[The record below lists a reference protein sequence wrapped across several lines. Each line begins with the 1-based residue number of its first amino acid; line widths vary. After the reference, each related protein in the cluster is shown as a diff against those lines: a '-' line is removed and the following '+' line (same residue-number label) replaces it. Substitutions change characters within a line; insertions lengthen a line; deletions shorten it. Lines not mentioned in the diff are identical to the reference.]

1 MKHFCF
7 LLFFIGFFSL
17 AEEDVLDVPVSSTD
31 TAVDIQVAVPEE
43 QKPSQIEALP
53 PAEEQKPSQAEA
65 IPLAEEQKPSQIEI
79 AEDAPLPQEEL
90 KTVESLNLE
99 ETVPKESVLA
109 EESEEVKSLRLKI
122 KAYTPD
128 YKYTGEGKKDPF
140 SKPGAL
146 KDVTTIPEERLH
158 PVEQDSIDNI
168 QLRAIIWGRDG
179 VIPRALFETR
189 NKTYTLTKN
198 DRIGQ
203 EGALIARI
211 ETNRVWTM
219 KPVTDPATGQVRF
232 EPYEKTLQ
240 TSGGSS
246 AKGTELFYER

>member
-1 MKHFCF
+1 MNHFCF

-17 AEEDVLDVPVSSTD
+17 AEEGVLDVPESSTD
-31 TAVDIQVAVPEE
+31 TAVDIQVTVPPLEE
-43 QKPSQIEALP
+43 QKT
-53 PAEEQKPSQAEA
+53 SQAEVVE
-65 IPLAEEQKPSQIEI
+65 ITTEDVPSP
-79 AEDAPLPQEEL
+79 DSSKEEL
-90 KTVESLNLE
+90 QTAEPVNSEKTVQE
-99 ETVPKESVLA
+99 KSVLA

-168 QLRAIIWGRDG
+168 KLRAIIWGRDG
-179 VIPRALFETR
+179 VVPRALFETQ

-219 KPVTDPATGQVRF
+219 KPVTDSATGQVRF

-240 TSGGSS
+240 TSGSSSS
-246 AKGTELFYER
+246 AGTELFYER

>member
-1 MKHFCF
+1 MKLIHF
-7 LLFFIGFFSL
+7 LLFFMGFFSF
-17 AEEDVLDVPVSSTD
+17 AEDDVLDVPESSTS
-31 TAVDIQVAVPEE
+31 AVVDIQVDVSAGE
-43 QKPSQIEALP
+43 QEPF
-53 PAEEQKPSQAEA
+53 QAEA
-65 IPLAEEQKPSQIEI
+65 QEVVPEGSAPAAEALEEDLQTNEPS
-79 AEDAPLPQEEL
+79 APQEVVQEE
-90 KTVESLNLE
+90 KLE
-99 ETVPKESVLA
+99 QPVQEG
-109 EESEEVKSLRLKI
+109 ESEEIKSLKLKI

-146 KDVTTIPEERLH
+146 KDITTLPEERLH

-168 QLRAIIWGRDG
+168 RLKAIIWGRDG
-179 VIPRALFETR
+179 VVPRALFEIQ

-211 ETNRVWTM
+211 ETSRVWAM

-232 EPYEKTLQ
+232 EPYEKTLK
-240 TSGGSS
+240 TSSGPS
-246 AKGTELFYER
+246 AKETELFYER

>member
-1 MKHFCF
+1 MNNFCF
-7 LLFFIGFFSL
+7 LLFFIGFFSF
-17 AEEDVLDVPVSSTD
+17 AEEGVLDVPESSTD
-31 TAVDIQVAVPEE
+31 TAVDIQVP
-43 QKPSQIEALP
+43 L
-53 PAEEQKPSQAEA
+53 AEEQKPSQAEA
-65 IPLAEEQKPSQIEI
+65 TEDVLPVEEKKPSQ
-79 AEDAPLPQEEL
+79 AEEAVEVTAEEAPSPDLPQKEL
-90 KTVESLNLE
+90 KTL
-99 ETVPKESVLA
+99 ESVNSEKTEPKIPALA

-146 KDVTTIPEERLH
+146 KDVTTLPEERLH

-168 QLRAIIWGRDG
+168 KLRAIIWGRDG
-179 VIPRALFETR
+179 VIPRALFETQ

-240 TSGGSS
+240 TSGGAS
-246 AKGTELFYER
+246 AAGTELFYER

>member
-1 MKHFCF
+1 MNYFWF
-7 LLFFIGFFSL
+7 LLFFIGIFSL
-17 AEEDVLDVPVSSTD
+17 AEEDVLDVPESSTD
-31 TAVDIQVAVPEE
+31 TAVDIQVAVP
-43 QKPSQIEALP
+43 SG
-53 PAEEQKPSQAEA
+53 EEQKPSQAEA
-65 IPLAEEQKPSQIEI
+65 VEDVPSVGEQKPSQ
-79 AEDAPLPQEEL
+79 AEVMEDVPSSDGLPQEEL
-90 KTVESLNLE
+90 KTVESLDSE
-99 ETVPKESVLA
+99 ETEPKESALA
-109 EESEEVKSLRLKI
+109 KESEDVKSLRLKI

-146 KDVTTIPEERLH
+146 KDVTTLPEERLH

-168 QLRAIIWGRDG
+168 KLRAIIWGRDG
-179 VIPRALFETR
+179 VIPRALFETQ

-219 KPVTDPATGQVRF
+219 KPVTDPTTGQVRF

-240 TSGGSS
+240 TSGGAS
-246 AKGTELFYER
+246 AAGTELFYER